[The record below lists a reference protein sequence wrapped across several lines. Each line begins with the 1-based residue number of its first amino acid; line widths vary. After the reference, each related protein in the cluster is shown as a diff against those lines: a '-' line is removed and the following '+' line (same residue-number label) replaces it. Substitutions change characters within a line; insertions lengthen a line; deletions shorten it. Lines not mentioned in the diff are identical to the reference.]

1 MSTFNLFVYDT
12 MMHCIPKHVWYLPRD
27 LKPVRGKI
35 EGNLYI
41 SGWTPTITFPDKAGL
56 GSADYEKD
64 ISLQEG
70 CNRMRLSNLHFHLE
84 YGRVYGELFKI
95 ENYNEILKNLPKERA
110 FLSLLAEKQSG
121 IRYLDNQEQSESD
134 EAEDQ
139 MDSGFYS
146 EMHYYRMRDIRR
158 SLVAVDIGE
167 RELVWGW
174 THHCPVDTQN
184 ALQILT
190 GDYCD
195 YRFGLPDHDKQL

>member
-64 ISLQEG
+64 ISLQES

-95 ENYNEILKNLPKERA
+95 ENYNEVLKNLPKERA

-121 IRYLDNQEQSESD
+121 IRYLENQEQSEGD

-174 THHCPVDTQN
+174 TYHCPVDTQN
-184 ALQILT
+184 TLQILT